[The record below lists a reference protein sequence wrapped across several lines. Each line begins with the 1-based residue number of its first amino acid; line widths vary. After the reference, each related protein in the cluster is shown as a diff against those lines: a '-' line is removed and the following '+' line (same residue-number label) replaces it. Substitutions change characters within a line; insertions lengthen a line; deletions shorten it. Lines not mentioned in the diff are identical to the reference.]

1 MSTWI
6 DAVGY
11 AASVLVATTFYMRT
25 MLPLRRFAIASN
37 LAFIVYGFLGQ
48 LYPVLILHLFLLPLN
63 VIRHQQIKKLLKD
76 VRDAEKRGFSL
87 EWLVPYMSKTTY
99 SKGTRIFAKGDP
111 ADRMLYVHGGKVRAS
126 EIDGLM
132 QSRLFQRGDVLGEIG
147 MFAPDRKRTA
157 TAVAEEDAE
166 IYSVDEDQIIQLY
179 YQNPEFAYCL
189 VRLITRRLI
198 EAYTTTGELSSGLA
212 LAPSVKT
219 AG

>member
-6 DAVGY
+6 DAAGY
-11 AASVLVATTFYMRT
+11 VASVLVASTFYMKT

-37 LAFIVYGFLGQ
+37 MAFIVYGFLGQ

-63 VIRHQQIKKLLKD
+63 VIRHQQIAKLLKD
-76 VRDAEKRGFSL
+76 VREAEMRGFSL
-87 EWLVPYMSKTTY
+87 EWLVPYMSRTSY
-99 SKGTRIFAKGDP
+99 RKGSTIFAKGDP
-111 ADRMLYVHGGKVRAS
+111 ADRMHYVQTGRVRIS
-126 EIDGLM
+126 EMDGLM
-132 QSRLFQRGDVLGEIG
+132 QSKTFERGDVLGEIG

-157 TAVAEEDAE
+157 TAVAEDDAE
-166 IYSVDEDQIIQLY
+166 IYSVGEDQIIQLY

-198 EAYTTTGELSSGLA
+198 EAYTISGELSSGLA

-219 AG
+219 TG